1 MRTLVHRRQA
11 RQAAPATQGPG
22 STVGPLLARLTAPL
36 TWVGWLSL
44 GGAAFMLILWAWGR
58 VIGGVPSEVGPLD
71 LAGLA
76 VLGQLASLGTVL
88 LPAALELGYPGV
100 ARRNPWLLRGTLL
113 LAIAILARPLIS
125 FVQDWA
131 MNALVQTGD
140 GVEFDQSDIE
150 FAVVQALALS
160 ASLLLSL
167 GGLAFLRGLLLAG
180 ARPGDS
186 VLVAF
191 AFVGVAVWVAAL
203 LPSFGQL
210 WASDR
215 ALVSATN
222 VIGIL
227 VGLCQAAATGG
238 IVAALLAGA
247 FRRLQPHLG
256 WAFGVATA
264 IAMGV
269 ATIAVPV
276 QVLLGPSTRP
286 DGSQDYWLP
295 TVLAV
300 LNIVSPLLLLVACLA
315 GIGRGTEARR
325 DVMPRHRGHLVRGD
339 RRLRPAGGPSGAG

>member
-11 RQAAPATQGPG
+11 RQAAPEALGPG
-22 STVGPLLARLTAPL
+22 STLGPLLARLTAPL

-44 GGAAFMLILWAWGR
+44 GGAAFMLSLWVWGG
-58 VIGGVPSEVGPLD
+58 VIGGVPSEPGLD
-71 LAGLA
+71 LNLAGLA
-76 VLGQLASLGTVL
+76 VLGQLASLATIL
-88 LPAALELGYPGV
+88 LPAALEFGYPRV

-113 LAIAILARPLIS
+113 IALALLARPLIA

-140 GVEFDQSDIE
+140 GVQFDQSDIA

-160 ASLLLSL
+160 ASLVQAL

-180 ARPGDS
+180 ARPRDP

-191 AFVGVAVWVAAL
+191 ALAGVGVWVAAL

-215 ALVSATN
+215 ALVSTTN
-222 VIGIL
+222 VLGIL
-227 VGLCQAAATGG
+227 VGLCHAAITGG
-238 IVAALLAGA
+238 VVAALLAGA

-256 WAFGVATA
+256 WALGVATA

-269 ATIAVPV
+269 ATIAAPAL
-276 QVLLGPSTRP
+276 VLLGPWTRP

-300 LNIVSPLLLLVACLA
+300 LNIVSSLLLLAACLA
-315 GIGRGTEARR
+315 GIGRGTKERR
-325 DVMPRHRGHLVRGD
+325 VEWPRRRTYVVTGD
-339 RRLRPAGGPSGAG
+339 RRLRPAGS